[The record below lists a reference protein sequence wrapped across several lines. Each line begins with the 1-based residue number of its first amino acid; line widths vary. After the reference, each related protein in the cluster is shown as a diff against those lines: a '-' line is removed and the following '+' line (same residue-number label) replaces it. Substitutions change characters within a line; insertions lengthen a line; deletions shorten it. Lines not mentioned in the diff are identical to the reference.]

1 MSASLKL
8 RNANKGGRD
17 WLRAIQETSL
27 LLSSIVRIIHPNLFW
42 MGLEAM
48 KKMQDLEDL
57 QEALELWTSIFNGVQ
72 VISNRETPIHRDFQ
86 SRPEWYD
93 LLVTVGPYKDTVFE
107 LPGIGIRFA
116 YNSSTV
122 IGLSGK
128 VLRHGVTETEGER
141 ICLAYY
147 MRENVQ
153 RRLGTNL
160 ASWNT
165 WDSYK

>member
-1 MSASLKL
+1 
-8 RNANKGGRD
+8 
-17 WLRAIQETSL
+17 
-27 LLSSIVRIIHPNLFW
+27 
-42 MGLEAM
+42 
-48 KKMQDLEDL
+48 MQDLEDL

-72 VISNRETPIHRDFQ
+72 IISNRETPIHRDFQ

-116 YNSSTV
+116 YNSGTV

>member
-1 MSASLKL
+1 
-8 RNANKGGRD
+8 
-17 WLRAIQETSL
+17 
-27 LLSSIVRIIHPNLFW
+27 

-116 YNSSTV
+116 YNSGTV